1 MAQNKNNFTK
11 HVSFILPDASGEASD
26 DTNRGDSVD
35 RLDTYLEAQ
44 RARQQR
50 VQDLAQTL
58 SIDQMYTGPLH
69 RVRVLLKQSG
79 RDNSHLMVRNSSS
92 DPVNTELDAITQQT
106 ILGQHVRVGLLAA
119 TQDHLEI
126 KCSFASGKVACEVYF
141 DPASDDVLL
150 FNTGQ
155 SAVQVDQ
162 TVDTTGAECV
172 PPEELMLLSP
182 GLWFISV
189 IGAPSQTVEMLVRP
203 RHYSLSV
210 EVAGQSITRR
220 TGAKILPPPSKRVHA
235 SSGAVVASR
244 MAQTCEDLATSAS
257 APPDSQTAI
266 TKSLRPHEL
275 SQTESRQRIVIKNT
289 DTQETEYTLERLG
302 NWVYSRTHSHMFTA
316 VLRNGESSPTVAVL
330 MPKLWENAWRD
341 LPKRELYAAV
351 HTANSWWRR
360 YDMMVNL
367 KHVSPF
373 ESAIDDS
380 PADRAHS
387 LT

>member
-1 MAQNKNNFTK
+1 MAENTKRLTK
-11 HVSFILPDASGEASD
+11 HVSFILPDASDEASD
-26 DTNRGDSVD
+26 DTNKGDSVD

-44 RARQQR
+44 LVRQQR
-50 VQDLAQTL
+50 VQDLAQAL
-58 SIDQMYTGPLH
+58 PIDQVYTGPLH
-69 RVRVLLKQSG
+69 QVRVLLKQSG
-79 RDNSHLMVRNSSS
+79 QDNSDLMVRNSSL
-92 DPVNTELDAITQQT
+92 DPVNPELDAITRQT

-155 SAVQVDQ
+155 SAVQVSQ
-162 TVDTTGAECV
+162 TVDATGAECV

-189 IGAPSQTVEMLVRP
+189 IGAPSETVEMLVRP

-210 EVAGQSITRR
+210 EVADQSITKRS
-220 TGAKILPPPSKRVHA
+220 GGNIPLPPSKRVQA
-235 SSGAVVASR
+235 STGAVVASR
-244 MAQTCEDLATSAS
+244 MAQTWENAATSES
-257 APPDSQTAI
+257 SPPESEKAI
-266 TKSLRPHEL
+266 TKPLRPHEL
-275 SQTESRQRIVIKNT
+275 SQTKSRQRIVMKNT

-302 NWVYSRTHSHMFTA
+302 NWVYSKAHSHMFTA
-316 VLRNGESSPTVAVL
+316 VLRNGNSSPTVAVL

-341 LPKRELYAAV
+341 LPKRELYATV
-351 HTANSWWRR
+351 HTANSWWKR
-360 YDMMVNL
+360 YEMMVNL
-367 KHVSPF
+367 KHVSSS
-373 ESAIDDS
+373 ESAVDEL
-380 PADRAHS
+380 PADRTNS